1 MKKQWISI
9 AILAIALASCS
20 GKTETTGDASSDSQQ
35 PVKKETLQIDPKLS
49 GNEKVAAYF
58 NNLNQVIDEYV
69 TMIEKLAKNGKE
81 KEGKENTAMD
91 AFNMVADMGS
101 SLEKMEPLLEKM
113 DQLEKDGEVLKKD
126 LSPEELQLFVD
137 TYTKMLLRFQEA
149 SLKINQ

>member
-9 AILAIALASCS
+9 AVLAIALASCS
-20 GKTETTGDASSDSQQ
+20 GKTETSGDASSDSQQ

-91 AFNMVADMGS
+91 AFNMISDMGS

-113 DQLEKDGEVLKKD
+113 DQLEKDGEVLKND